1 MKINANSETKINL
14 DFLRISPYH
23 HLRSNHRCFQKYLTR
38 ILLLFLLLQAIW
50 YLNIKFHKYEDYFK
64 QPEKIRLKRKT
75 NETQE
80 KQERNK
86 TQSSTLSI
94 TLPAPSLTRNRT
106 KSDSKINNQ
115 TRVHSSTIH
124 HEPPPLRHTILGDTH
139 PNVESFSFYLV
150 KAPVYISP
158 KSMIFFLLLLK

>member
-1 MKINANSETKINL
+1 M
-14 DFLRISPYH
+14 
-23 HLRSNHRCFQKYLTR
+23 
-38 ILLLFLLLQAIW
+38 
-50 YLNIKFHKYEDYFK
+50 
-64 QPEKIRLKRKT
+64 RLKRKT

-86 TQSSTLSI
+86 TSTLSI
-94 TLPAPSLTRNRT
+94 TLPASSLTRNRT

-158 KSMIFFLLLLK
+158 YH